1 MTFHTSRTMS
11 LTLDHLV
18 VLVRDLEQ
26 TIADYTALG
35 FNVQRGGT
43 HADGATHNALIG
55 FADGSYVELIAF
67 LKAAPAHRW
76 SPAHQSGAEGF
87 VDYALLPS
95 SVGEVVA
102 SARSHGVDYQGP
114 FDGGRVRPDGERLVW
129 QIGTPPSPDL
139 PFLCGDITPRALR
152 VREGEVRTHANGV
165 RGVAS
170 VTLVVHE
177 LAVSLARYRALLGPQ
192 ASSGSDIV
200 ALPGL
205 GVQQATLRLGGTAL
219 VLVSPQPDRTDAAA
233 ARLRGLL
240 TRRGEGLLGAALSTT
255 RPTGLGELPLALT
268 HGARF
273 ELVAA

>member
-1 MTFHTSRTMS
+1 MS

-26 TIADYTALG
+26 TIADYTVLG
-35 FNVQRGGT
+35 FTVQRGGT

-76 SPAHQSGAEGF
+76 AAAHQSGAEGF
-87 VDYALLPS
+87 VDYALLPA

-102 SARSHGVDYQGP
+102 SAREHGVDYQGP
-114 FDGGRVRPDGERLVW
+114 FDGGRVRPDGEQLVW

-152 VREGEVRTHANGV
+152 VREGEVREHANGV

-177 LAVSLARYRALLGPQ
+177 LAVSLERYRALLGAQ
-192 ASSGSDIV
+192 ASAGSDIV

-240 TRRGEGLLGAALSTT
+240 TRRGEGLLGAALATT

-273 ELVAA
+273 ELVGA